1 MEHYEREFPSLFLSH
16 SGTHNEEDLEEMEDD
31 HMTAPGGVAIPLHP
45 PSLMHWL
52 HQKLRGKQVRERERQ
67 RNMYNTAILFFFRY
81 FSLQPP
87 PFPVLPAVCKR
98 TVTLLKVHVRACEL
112 S

>member
-1 MEHYEREFPSLFLSH
+1 MEHYEREFPLLFLSH

-45 PSLMHWL
+45 PSLVHWL
-52 HQKLRGKQVRERERQ
+52 HQKLRGKQVREREKYVQ
-67 RNMYNTAILFFFRY
+67 HSHSFFFSRY

-112 S
+112 L